1 MTDDSSIE
9 FDMFEDVRRNLVEAL
24 TNKGH
29 DRIEAERISLYVVQG
44 VREVPKLLTTLAR
57 GKASESGIL
66 DLLNKVLDNAAAL
79 GKARAIL
86 LGLDDQIVH

>member
-1 MTDDSSIE
+1 MTDDPSIE
-9 FDMFEDVRRNLVEAL
+9 FDMFEDVRRNLVEVL
-24 TNKGH
+24 TSKGH

-57 GKASESGIL
+57 GKTSEAGIL
-66 DLLNKVLDNAAAL
+66 DLLRKVLDNATAL
-79 GKARAIL
+79 SKARAIL

>member
-9 FDMFEDVRRNLVEAL
+9 FDMFEDVRRNLVEVL
-24 TNKGH
+24 TNNGH
-29 DRIEAERISLYVVQG
+29 ERIEAERISLYVVQG

-57 GKASESGIL
+57 GKASEAGIL
-66 DLLNKVLDNAAAL
+66 DLLNKVLNNATAL

-86 LGLDDQIVH
+86 AGLDDQIVH